1 MRDPDELLLDDVL
14 DDDPANYFDIREI
27 RQAAMNSAADEL
39 GLRRLLE
46 RPEDGLSRL
55 ARLPV
60 ATLRRLYG
68 NSAIEED
75 VAPAA

>member
-1 MRDPDELLLDDVL
+1 MRDPDELLLDEML
-14 DDDPANYFDIREI
+14 DDVPLDYFDIREI
-27 RQAAMNSAADEL
+27 RQGVESDAGEL

-46 RPEDGLSRL
+46 RPEQGLSRL
-55 ARLPV
+55 ARLPA

-68 NSAIEED
+68 NSAAEED